1 MSVKVDLLKDKNI
14 DQITYQI
21 VKHKIWQILWE
32 GRATMEKI
40 SGSVVV
46 TEAKEVLFGLYNA
59 KGETVS
65 SSAGLL
71 VHILGVEQMIKKLYE
86 WYTEA
91 PGIFDGDIFIFN
103 DPYIGGSHAP
113 DQACIKPVFY
123 KGKIVNW
130 LAALFHTSDVGA
142 VEPGAGICPSA
153 TEVFHEGVRF
163 PGLKVM
169 EKGIERK
176 DFYKFLERAVRD
188 PLGATLDVRARVGSL
203 NVVDE
208 KIKELMDKY
217 SKEMLDVIYKQ
228 MIIDTEAYARRKL
241 MEFPDGEWTSETYL
255 DHNGREYKKIKMK
268 LKLIKKK
275 DQLIFDFSETSPQM
289 VGCFNMSSSS
299 VAGYLFTSICTLLF
313 FEEHWNRG
321 ITKVFKIKFPEYP
334 SVVSAKYPTAVSG
347 SVILGMSVMCLA
359 DTCISKMQRTHEEYF
374 IDQNAA
380 WNIDNLFLGWGGIN
394 QHGFTMSTLLFDM
407 LAVGQGAGPTYDGS
421 DSGTFRYTP
430 EVIASDVEMNE
441 SIMPFIYMF
450 KNQAIDSGGAGKQR
464 GGTGLE
470 IAYMIYNSP
479 GLHVTPFGR
488 GKKTIPG
495 TGLWGGHGAAPAEM
509 YFGVNTNLLDWV
521 REKGRFPRDLDELK
535 GLTGDVYD
543 VPPNVP
549 ATSMKAGGDFVYI
562 YGGGGGGYG
571 DPLDR
576 DIELVLKDVK
586 KQLITGE
593 FAKNIYGVVFEPE
606 VSGVLTGFNEVNS
619 VAINVDATEKKRKA
633 IIEYRKQKSQ

>member
-1 MSVKVDLLKDKNI
+1 MSVKVDLLKDKDI

-21 VKHKIWQILWE
+21 VKHKIWQVLWE

-46 TEAKEVLFGLYNA
+46 TEAKEVLCGLYNA

-71 VHILGVEQMIKKLYE
+71 VHILGIENMIKKLLE
-86 WYTEA
+86 WYSET
-91 PGIFDGDIFIFN
+91 PGIFEGDVFMFN

-113 DQACIKPVFY
+113 DQACIKPIFY
-123 KGKIVNW
+123 KGKLVNW
-130 LAALFHTSDVGA
+130 VAALFHTSDVGA
-142 VEPGAGICPSA
+142 MEPGAGICPSA
-153 TEVFHEGVRF
+153 TEVYHEGIRF

-169 EKGIERK
+169 EKGVERTE
-176 DFYKFLERAVRD
+176 FYKFLERAVRD
-188 PLGATLDVRARVGSL
+188 PLGAILDVRARVGSL

-208 KIKELMDKY
+208 RIIELMDKY
-217 SKEMLDVIYKQ
+217 SIDNCEAIFEQ

-241 MEFPDGEWTSETYL
+241 LEYPDGEWTEEVYL
-255 DHNGREYKKIKMK
+255 DHTGKEYKKIKMK
-268 LKLIKKK
+268 MKMIKKG
-275 DQLIFDFSETSPQM
+275 DHLTFDFTGTDPET
-289 VGCFNMSSSS
+289 VGCFNMTEAS
-299 VAGYLFTSICTLLF
+299 VSGYIFSSICTLMLY
-313 FEEHWNRG
+313 EEHWNKG
-321 ITKVFKIKFPEYP
+321 ITKVFSMKFPEYP
-334 SVVSAKYPTAVSG
+334 TVVSCKWPTAVSG
-347 SVILGMSVMCLA
+347 SVIVGMSIFALA
-359 DTCISKMQRTHEEYF
+359 DCCISKMQRTHEEYF

-380 WNIDNLFLGWGGIN
+380 WNINNLFLGWGGMN
-394 QHGFTMSTLLFDM
+394 QHGFVMSTLLFDF

-421 DSGTFRYTP
+421 DTGTFRYTP

-450 KNQAIDSGGAGKQR
+450 KNQAIDSSGAGKQR
-464 GGTGLE
+464 GGSGLE
-470 IAYMIYNSP
+470 IAYMVYNSP
-479 GLHVTPFGR
+479 GLFVTPFGR
-488 GKKTIPG
+488 GKKTFPG
-495 TGLWGGHGAAPAEM
+495 SGLWGGHGASPCEM
-509 YFGVNTNLLDWV
+509 YFGRDTNLLDSV
-521 REKGRFPRDLDELK
+521 REKGRFPTDLDELK
-535 GLTGDVYD
+535 GMSGEVNDC
-543 VPPNVP
+543 PPNVS
-549 ATSMKAGGDFVYI
+549 ATPMKHGDFVYL

-576 DIELVLKDVK
+576 DVELVLQDVK

-606 VSGVLTGFNEVNS
+606 VSGVLSGFNEVNS